1 MKKSRTILLVTMLLL
16 VASTCSTVLGAG
28 YTYNG
33 CDYEYNQTYEI
44 ECTGERT
51 MFKAKGTSAS
61 PATAIAYTSIKNNYD
76 SSCYM
81 DTYVYEYSYISG
93 YQNHLYKVGTYGSG
107 VTIESGDLSRRYN
120 NTSYYYV
127 HEANCYQSPYQ
138 MVTVDSYIYT
148 ANQAQ

>member
-1 MKKSRTILLVTMLLL
+1 MKKSRIILLVTMLLL
-16 VASTCSTVLGAG
+16 VASTCGTVLGA
-28 YTYNG
+28 TYNG
-33 CDYEYNQTYEI
+33 SEYKYNQTYEK
-44 ECTGERT
+44 TFSGTRT
-51 MFKAKGTSAS
+51 SFVAKGTSAS
-61 PATAIAYTSIKNNYD
+61 PATAIAYTKITNNYN

-81 DTYVYEYSYISG
+81 DAYVYEYSYASG

-138 MVTVDSYIYT
+138 MVTVDSYKYT
-148 ANQAQ
+148 ANHAQ